1 VTPESLDPGGPG
13 IILNL
18 AGEGEVDDAID
29 INSLIFPLRHP
40 EQWVRSGRFI
50 QADITALPVRSN
62 VAAEVLGRKL
72 PMMSNDDRFA
82 VVREAARVLV
92 PGGALRLHASS
103 GGGAIWLPIFEA
115 VGLEASTLE
124 GIHAVGVKPR

>member
-1 VTPESLDPGGPG
+1 MRSDV
-13 IILNL
+13 
-18 AGEGEVDDAID
+18 AVEV
-29 INSLIFPLRHP
+29 
-40 EQWVRSGRFI
+40 VGC
-50 QADITALPVRSN
+50 
-62 VAAEVLGRKL
+62 KL

-92 PGGALRLHASS
+92 RGGVARLHASS

-115 VGLEASTLE
+115 VSLEAGTLE